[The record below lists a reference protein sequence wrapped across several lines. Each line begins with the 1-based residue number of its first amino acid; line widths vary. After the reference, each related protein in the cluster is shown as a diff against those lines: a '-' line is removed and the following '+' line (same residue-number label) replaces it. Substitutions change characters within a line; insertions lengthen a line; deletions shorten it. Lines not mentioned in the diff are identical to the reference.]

1 MEAPQTARTLR
12 ESGENQYVWR
22 ASRIRSTR
30 LAIPLLPR
38 PALVHLRLEVRH
50 LVLGDGSWVVEEIRD
65 RGAPEGVDDAVNHR
79 GHRVAVGAPFLD
91 SVVHLLFALLSD
103 SDEVLVDQPIES
115 RRDARVRD
123 IAIFSDLVVDRP
135 GRRRTEVADRPQ
147 YRQLKLAKFHTNTRR
162 IVI

>member
-1 MEAPQTARTLR
+1 MEAPQPARTLR

-22 ASRIRSTR
+22 ASRMTSSR
-30 LAIPLLPR
+30 LAIPLLHR

-50 LVLGDGSWVVEEIRD
+50 LVLGDESRVVEEIRD
-65 RGAPEGVDDAVNHR
+65 RGAAEGVDDAIDHR

-103 SDEVLVDQPIES
+103 GDEVLVDQSIES

-123 IAIFSDLVVDRP
+123 IAIFSNLVVDRP

-147 YRQLKLAKFHTNTRR
+147 YRQLKLAKLHMTTTS